1 MKLYYNNIKKG
12 DNTMTNIYVI
22 TERENLRTRNLT
34 KAISDTMETALVLE
48 GFQDSM
54 PANHLKESLS
64 YSDEYIFEKIC
75 VDLLRQQ
82 LENALSTLTPIEESV
97 IRLRFG
103 LDDNQPKT
111 LETVGKILNLSSST
125 REGREK
131 ARQIEAKALR
141 KLRHPS
147 RKKLFVDYL

>member
-1 MKLYYNNIKKG
+1 
-12 DNTMTNIYVI
+12 MTNIYVI
-22 TERENLRTRNLT
+22 TETEKLGTNNLK
-34 KAISDTMETALVLE
+34 KAINDAMETTLVLE
-48 GFQDSM
+48 AFQNSM
-54 PANHLKESLS
+54 SANHLKESLS
-64 YSDEYIFEKIC
+64 YSDEDMFEKIC
-75 VDLLRQQ
+75 IELLRQQ
-82 LENALSTLTPIEESV
+82 LENALSTLTSKEESV

-111 LETVGKILNLSSST
+111 LETVGKILKLSSSA

>member
-34 KAISDTMETALVLE
+34 KAISDAMETALVLE

-64 YSDEYIFEKIC
+64 YSDEDMFEKIC
-75 VDLLRQQ
+75 IELLRQQ
-82 LENALSTLTPIEESV
+82 LENALSTLTSKEESV

-111 LETVGKILNLSSST
+111 LETVGRILNLSSSA

-131 ARQIEAKALR
+131 ARQIEAEALR